1 MAGPDSRDLTDLP
14 SLNALRAFDA
24 VASEQSVSRAAEVL
38 HVTHGAVSRQIR
50 QLETQL
56 GIALFERAGRGLVL
70 TVAGHQ
76 LAVATRQ
83 HFSGLARTCRE
94 LSRADG
100 KAPLVLSCPGSF
112 LARWFIPRMAELQR
126 ALPELELHLTASDDS
141 SVLKPG
147 VDAVLRFQAPPLE
160 CGENEQLHILG
171 PERIGPVMR
180 PGQWPELEGASTLS
194 PGQLAERLARLP
206 LLHTGSR
213 PDAWADW
220 ARHQGLAGAKLTA
233 GQGPGHPSFEHSGF
247 EHPGLEHL
255 GFEHLSYLLEATLV
269 GLGIGIAPDYLVE
282 EDLRSGRLVAPWGFV
297 TTEARLT
304 LVIPGDR
311 GAPRHPATSELVAW
325 LSRQLAATPS

>member
-1 MAGPDSRDLTDLP
+1 MAGPESQDLTELP

-50 QLETQL
+50 QLEAQL

-94 LSRADG
+94 LSRTDG

-126 ALPELELHLTASDDS
+126 ALPDLELHLTASDDS

-160 CGENEQLHILG
+160 CGDDEQLHILG

-180 PGQWPELEGASTLS
+180 PGQWPVLEGASTL
-194 PGQLAERLARLP
+194 PPEQLAELLDRLP

-220 ARHQGLAGAKLTA
+220 ARHQGLTVTSLAAA
-233 GQGPGHPSFEHSGF
+233 QS
-247 EHPGLEHL
+247 
-255 GFEHLSYLLEATLV
+255 FEHLSYLLEATLV
-269 GLGIGIAPDYLVE
+269 GLGVGIAPDYLVE

-311 GAPRHPATSELVAW
+311 GAPRHPATTELVAW
-325 LSRQLAATPS
+325 LSRQLSATPS

>member
-1 MAGPDSRDLTDLP
+1 MADLESRDLTDLP

-24 VASEQSVSRAAEVL
+24 VASEQSVSRGAQRL

-50 QLETQL
+50 QLEAQL

-70 TVAGHQ
+70 TAAGHR

-100 KAPLVLSCPGSF
+100 RAPLVLSCPGSF

-126 ALPELELHLTASDDS
+126 ALPALELHLTASDDS
-141 SVLKPG
+141 SVLRPG
-147 VDAVLRFQAPPLE
+147 VDAVLRFQSPPLE
-160 CGENEQLHILG
+160 CGDDEQLHILG

-180 PGQWPELEGASTLS
+180 PGQWPELESATSLS
-194 PGQLAERLARLP
+194 PDPLAAQLDKLP
-206 LLHTGSR
+206 LLHTSSR

-220 ARHQGLAGAKLTA
+220 ARHQGLELAN
-233 GQGPGHPSFEHSGF
+233 PHPAAEQ
-247 EHPGLEHL
+247 LN
-255 GFEHLSYLLEATLV
+255 FEHLSYLLEASLV

-297 TTEARLT
+297 TTEAHLT

-311 GAPRHPATSELVAW
+311 GAPRHPATAELVAW
-325 LSRQLAATPS
+325 LSSALLMTR

>member
-160 CGENEQLHILG
+160 CGDNEQLHILG

-180 PGQWPELEGASTLS
+180 PGQWPELEGASTL
-194 PGQLAERLARLP
+194 PPEQLAERLARLP

-220 ARHQGLAGAKLTA
+220 ARHQGLEVANLAAAQELK
-233 GQGPGHPSFEHSGF
+233 HPSFQ
-247 EHPGLEHL
+247 HPGLEHL
-255 GFEHLSYLLEATLV
+255 SFEHLSYLLEATLV